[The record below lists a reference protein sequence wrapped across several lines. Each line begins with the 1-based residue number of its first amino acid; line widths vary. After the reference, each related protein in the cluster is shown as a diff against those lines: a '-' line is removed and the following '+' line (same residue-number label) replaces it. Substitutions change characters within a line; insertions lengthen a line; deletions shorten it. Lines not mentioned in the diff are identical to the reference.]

1 MEAFYIQLASIIAG
15 VLLVGF
21 WIYKSKKKVNLLSEE
36 LMDKKIVIN
45 ELAEHAS
52 KMEKEVSS
60 IVGVKPI
67 KTVNKKPQKT
77 STKKISKDTAKKS
90 TKKAAETKSKT
101 TAKKPNKKLNKQ

>member
-1 MEAFYIQLASIIAG
+1 MEAFHIQLACIIAG

-60 IVGVKPI
+60 VVGVKPI

-90 TKKAAETKSKT
+90 TKT